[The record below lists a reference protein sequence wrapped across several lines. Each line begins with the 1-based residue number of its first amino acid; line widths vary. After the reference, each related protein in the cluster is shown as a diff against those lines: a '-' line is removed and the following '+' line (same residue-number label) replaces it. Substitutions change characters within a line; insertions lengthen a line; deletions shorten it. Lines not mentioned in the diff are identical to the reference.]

1 MWLRGQKVDIIQDL
15 IDTFLRSDYAK
26 VLVTSEVIDS
36 EDVDLFNCV
45 QCNFSGSS
53 NSMKMNI
60 YYKNKK
66 EKRAVHNQESTLD
79 KEIEK
84 AFQTHAFIHN
94 LAKERKEEYIH
105 DYILKVDKKKEV
117 QETKSNPECE
127 IIDMTKTTKYEII
140 DLTDEN

>member
-1 MWLRGQKVDIIQDL
+1 MDIIQDL

-84 AFQTHAFIHN
+84 SQ
-94 LAKERKEEYIH
+94 KR
-105 DYILKVDKKKEV
+105 LKVAAPTSPIE
-117 QETKSNPECE
+117 
-127 IIDMTKTTKYEII
+127 
-140 DLTDEN
+140 L